1 MRPVASVVL
10 TVVRVVPLL
19 FTRVSI
25 EVEGRDVTVDVVRL
39 VVLLV
44 VDFGVVVFA
53 ELALL
58 VEVLLSPRTLVPVR
72 LVVLTVDV
80 VCLVT
85 VEELG
90 LFGLDALVELV
101 VSPVRRLLPDVVVL
115 VLVVGLDCELVELL
129 PLWRVTSVRRSP
141 ALRTVTPE
149 VVGPE

>member
-25 EVEGRDVTVDVVRL
+25 EVEGRDVTVVV
-39 VVLLV
+39 
-44 VDFGVVVFA
+44 
-53 ELALL
+53 
-58 VEVLLSPRTLVPVR
+58 VR

-129 PLWRVTSVRRSP
+129 PLWCVTSVRRSP

>member
-25 EVEGRDVTVDVVRL
+25 EVEGRDVTVEDVRL
-39 VVLLV
+39 VV
-44 VDFGVVVFA
+44 
-53 ELALL
+53 
-58 VEVLLSPRTLVPVR
+58 VLLSPRTLVPVR

-85 VEELG
+85 VDELG
-90 LFGLDALVELV
+90 LFGLDALVGLV

>member
-39 VVLLV
+39 VV
-44 VDFGVVVFA
+44 
-53 ELALL
+53 
-58 VEVLLSPRTLVPVR
+58 VLLSPRTLVPVR

>member
-1 MRPVASVVL
+1 MRPDASVVL

-25 EVEGRDVTVDVVRL
+25 EVEGRDVTVEDVRL
-39 VVLLV
+39 VV
-44 VDFGVVVFA
+44 
-53 ELALL
+53 
-58 VEVLLSPRTLVPVR
+58 VLLSPRTLVPVR

>member
-25 EVEGRDVTVDVVRL
+25 EVEGRDVTVEDVRL
-39 VVLLV
+39 VV
-44 VDFGVVVFA
+44 
-53 ELALL
+53 
-58 VEVLLSPRTLVPVR
+58 VLLSPRTLVPVR

-90 LFGLDALVELV
+90 LFGLDALVLVELV

-115 VLVVGLDCELVELL
+115 VLVVGLDCEFVELL